1 MKLKLTKT
9 QKRAILTGMRA
20 LLVRPGGWTKGTFS
34 AGRVGRKGEIYRSYC
49 LAGAANDAAL
59 NIGISADRYSV
70 DVVEAL
76 SIEALAAAKLAA
88 MGARY
93 DREQGPATFEF
104 NDRSKTR
111 KSDVLALVDEKL
123 AELA

>member
-1 MKLKLTKT
+1 VKLTKT

-20 LLVRPGGWTKGTFS
+20 LLARRGGWSKGTFRES
-34 AGRVGRKGEIYRSYC
+34 KVSRGGEIYPSFC
-49 LAGAANDAAL
+49 LAGAANAAAIELGIDAA
-59 NIGISADRYSV
+59 AYTDE
-70 DVVEAL
+70 VVKAL
-76 SIEALAAAKLAA
+76 SIEALAAAKLASI
-88 MGARY
+88 GARY
-93 DREQGPATFEF
+93 DRHDGPATFEF